1 LGTEYTNS
9 TMRQPSSTTL
19 KEVQMIRI
27 GLVEDHSAVRQAIA
41 FVLGQEDGFEVVA
54 QAGSVAEAR
63 EFPNEVDVA
72 IIDLGLPDGNGIEVI
87 KELREKNP
95 KIIALVLSATS
106 ERTQLARA
114 VEAGAAGLL
123 HKSAPTEEIIQAVRR
138 LLGGEALIAMEE
150 VIEMLRLASR
160 EREREYQENLAVQ
173 QLTLREKEI
182 LQCLAEGLN
191 DRQIAEMLHISFETE
206 RNHMT
211 NIFAKVGVRSRL
223 QAILFAIRCGIV
235 EVH

>member
-1 LGTEYTNS
+1 MNTSN
-9 TMRQPSSTTL
+9 
-19 KEVQMIRI
+19 
-27 GLVEDHSAVRQAIA
+27 
-41 FVLGQEDGFEVVA
+41 
-54 QAGSVAEAR
+54 
-63 EFPNEVDVA
+63 
-72 IIDLGLPDGNGIEVI
+72 IIT
-87 KELREKNP
+87 
-95 KIIALVLSATS
+95 LVLSATS

-123 HKSAPTEEIIQAVRR
+123 HKSTPLEEITQAVRR
-138 LLGGEALIAMEE
+138 LLAGEALIAMEE
-150 VIEMLRLASR
+150 LIEMLRLASR
-160 EREREYQENLAVQ
+160 QREREYQERSSVK

-191 DRQIAEMLHISFETE
+191 DRQIAQRLHISFETE

-235 EVH
+235 KVH

>member
-1 LGTEYTNS
+1 VRGYA
-9 TMRQPSSTTL
+9 TT
-19 KEVQMIRI
+19 QSARI
-27 GLVEDHSAVRQAIA
+27 GLVEDHRAVRQALA
-41 FVLGQEDGFEVVA
+41 FILEREDGFEVVA

-63 EFPNEVDVA
+63 QFPNEVDVA
-72 IIDLGLPDGNGIEVI
+72 IIDLGLPDGDGIEVI
-87 KELREKNP
+87 KALREKNP

-106 ERTQLARA
+106 ERAQLARA

-123 HKSAPTEEIIQAVRR
+123 HKSAPTEEIIQAVKR
-138 LLGGEALIAMEE
+138 LLGGEVLIAMEE

-160 EREREYQENLAVQ
+160 VREREYREHLAVQ
-173 QLTLREKEI
+173 QLTPREKEI

-211 NIFAKVGVRSRL
+211 NIFAKLGVQSRL
-223 QAILFAIRCGIV
+223 QAILFAIRCSIV
-235 EVH
+235 EIH